1 MSCNRDAHL
10 LVFNAMQQVEL
21 KQTSLSNLS
30 HVALLSAKRALLLC
44 WKPERLPAW
53 LLCVSGI

>member
-1 MSCNRDAHL
+1 MSCSRDAHL
-10 LVFNAMQQVEL
+10 TFFNGMQQVEL
-21 KQTSLSNLS
+21 KQTSLPNLR

-53 LLCVSGI
+53 LLHVSGI

>member
-10 LVFNAMQQVEL
+10 LVFNGMQQVEL
-21 KQTSLSNLS
+21 KQTSLSYLR
-30 HVALLSAKRALLLC
+30 HVALLSAKRVLLLR
-44 WKPERLPAW
+44 WKPECLPAW